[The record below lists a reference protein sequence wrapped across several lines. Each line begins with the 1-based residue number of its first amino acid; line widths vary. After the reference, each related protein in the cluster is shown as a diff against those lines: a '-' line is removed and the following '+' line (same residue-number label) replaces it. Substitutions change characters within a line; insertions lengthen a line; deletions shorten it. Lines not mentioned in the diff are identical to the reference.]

1 MYSFCCITSTLLAIH
16 CVIVGEV
23 IPSNTDATPDD
34 KEKGDK
40 EKEEK
45 DDDDGTF
52 YRLRG
57 IVVHS
62 GQASGGHYYSFISY
76 RYKQYDNFTVCMQL
90 FFYSID
96 HPIVQ
101 CPDGTSLMIMKW

>member
-1 MYSFCCITSTLLAIH
+1 MLEFSL

-23 IPSNTDATPDD
+23 IPSNTDATSDD
-34 KEKGDK
+34 TEKGDK
-40 EKEEK
+40 EKKDKDGVDDNEDN
-45 DDDDGTF
+45 DDDSTF

-76 RYKQYDNFTVCMQL
+76 R
-90 FFYSID
+90 
-96 HPIVQ
+96 
-101 CPDGTSLMIMKW
+101 

>member
-1 MYSFCCITSTLLAIH
+1 MQLY
-16 CVIVGEV
+16 VIEGEV
-23 IPSNTDATPDD
+23 IPTNTDATTDD

-40 EKEEK
+40 EKDEK
-45 DDDDGTF
+45 DGSDDDDDSTF

-76 RYKQYDNFTVCMQL
+76 R
-90 FFYSID
+90 
-96 HPIVQ
+96 
-101 CPDGTSLMIMKW
+101 

>member
-1 MYSFCCITSTLLAIH
+1 MSCSV

-23 IPSNTDATPDD
+23 IPSNTDATTDNT
-34 KEKGDK
+34 EKGDQ
-40 EKEEK
+40 EKENK
-45 DDDDGTF
+45 DGHDDDDEDCTF

-76 RYKQYDNFTVCMQL
+76 R
-90 FFYSID
+90 
-96 HPIVQ
+96 
-101 CPDGTSLMIMKW
+101 

>member
-1 MYSFCCITSTLLAIH
+1 M
-16 CVIVGEV
+16 CVVVGEV
-23 IPSNTDATPDD
+23 IPTNTDTPSDD

-40 EKEEK
+40 EKEDK
-45 DDDDGTF
+45 NGSNDDDVDDDDDGTF

-76 RYKQYDNFTVCMQL
+76 RWNN
-90 FFYSID
+90 
-96 HPIVQ
+96 
-101 CPDGTSLMIMKW
+101 W

>member
-1 MYSFCCITSTLLAIH
+1 MLL

-23 IPSNTDATPDD
+23 IPSNTDATSDD
-34 KEKGDK
+34 TEKGDK
-40 EKEEK
+40 EKK
-45 DDDDGTF
+45 DKDGVDNDDDDDDSTF

-76 RYKQYDNFTVCMQL
+76 R
-90 FFYSID
+90 
-96 HPIVQ
+96 
-101 CPDGTSLMIMKW
+101 

>member
-1 MYSFCCITSTLLAIH
+1 M

-23 IPSNTDATPDD
+23 IPSNTDATSDD
-34 KEKGDK
+34 TEKGDK
-40 EKEEK
+40 EKEK
-45 DDDDGTF
+45 KDGGADDDDDDDDGTF

-76 RYKQYDNFTVCMQL
+76 R
-90 FFYSID
+90 
-96 HPIVQ
+96 
-101 CPDGTSLMIMKW
+101 

>member
-1 MYSFCCITSTLLAIH
+1 M

-23 IPSNTDATPDD
+23 IPSNTDATSDD
-34 KEKGDK
+34 TEKGDK
-40 EKEEK
+40 EKEK
-45 DDDDGTF
+45 KDGGADDDDDDDGTF

-76 RYKQYDNFTVCMQL
+76 R
-90 FFYSID
+90 
-96 HPIVQ
+96 
-101 CPDGTSLMIMKW
+101 

>member
-1 MYSFCCITSTLLAIH
+1 M
-16 CVIVGEV
+16 CVVVGEV
-23 IPSNTDATPDD
+23 IPSNTDATSDSNE
-34 KEKGDK
+34 KEDK

-45 DDDDGTF
+45 DETDDDGTF

-76 RYKQYDNFTVCMQL
+76 R
-90 FFYSID
+90 
-96 HPIVQ
+96 
-101 CPDGTSLMIMKW
+101 

>member
-1 MYSFCCITSTLLAIH
+1 MG
-16 CVIVGEV
+16 VIVGEV

-40 EKEEK
+40 EKAEDDES
-45 DDDDGTF
+45 DDDITF

-76 RYKQYDNFTVCMQL
+76 R
-90 FFYSID
+90 
-96 HPIVQ
+96 
-101 CPDGTSLMIMKW
+101 

>member
-1 MYSFCCITSTLLAIH
+1 M

-23 IPSNTDATPDD
+23 IPSNTDATSDD
-34 KEKGDK
+34 TEKGDK
-40 EKEEK
+40 EKEK
-45 DDDDGTF
+45 KDGGADGDDDDGTF

-76 RYKQYDNFTVCMQL
+76 R
-90 FFYSID
+90 
-96 HPIVQ
+96 
-101 CPDGTSLMIMKW
+101 